1 MSSLWQKPFRKSKEA
16 NDKPS
21 FHSVIDLGT
30 EYVKALVVE
39 VKEDRA
45 VIIGQGVA
53 RHKGSYVSDSAI
65 NDLETV
71 TR

>member
-1 MSSLWQKPFRKSKEA
+1 MSNLLQNPFKKNREA
-16 NDKPS
+16 NKPS
-21 FHSVIDLGT
+21 FRSVIDLGT

-39 VKEDRA
+39 VQEDRA

-53 RHKGSYVSDSAI
+53 RYKGSYASGRAI
-65 NDLETV
+65 GDLGTV